1 MSCIPWYGILN
12 VLDSRMQ
19 LLNVLA
25 EAATHGDEVSVVGRS
40 PWHIVVHQRGSKVQ
54 ARRNWRRNDDEKR
67 KPKSIIRN

>member
-54 ARRNWRRNDDEKR
+54 ARRRNDDEKR
-67 KPKSIIRN
+67 KPKSGIRN